1 VTKRIDPARAD
12 FVVSSLRASNPQ
24 RNTARH
30 RMSPDQV
37 EAFLL
42 QVMERTEMVQ
52 DISTRRDMDEAPHRG
67 ARHMSPWMG
76 FAAGFAL
83 AALIAIPVLI
93 FTGSST
99 DTVADDMALQGL
111 STQQAALVS
120 DVVAAI
126 NGEDFDDFRSL
137 FAADGEVGF
146 ETGLHRPYH
155 EGVEGGQPIPVT
167 DAAGFEA
174 DFAWGAVLDRRIS
187 IRDCE
192 SQGERIFGCEIDFA
206 LEALRLGGLETM
218 RIALDESGG
227 ISLLSTEPTPGDG
240 PQPLNISDLSGFN
253 AWLEETHPDEY
264 RRLVRPGTPGSING
278 VEIQLTLSPMNPD
291 LVPEMTA
298 LIDEYLADG

>member
-1 VTKRIDPARAD
+1 MTRRIDPARAD
-12 FVVSSLRASNPQ
+12 FVVSRLRASNPL
-24 RNTARH
+24 RNEARQ

-52 DISTRRDMDEAPHRG
+52 DISTRRDTDEAPHRG
-67 ARHMSPWMG
+67 ARHMSPWLG

-83 AALIAIPVLI
+83 AALIAIPVVL
-93 FTGSST
+93 FSGGSTGP
-99 DTVADDMALQGL
+99 VADDPALRGL
-111 STQQAALVS
+111 PAHQAGLVS

-126 NGEDFDDFRSL
+126 NGEDYDEFRSL

-155 EGVEGGQPIPVT
+155 SGVEAGQPIPVT

-174 DFAWGAVLDRRIS
+174 DFAWGAVLDRRVS

-192 SQGERIFGCEIDFA
+192 SQSERIFECEIEFA

-218 RIALDESGG
+218 TIALDESGE
-227 ISLLSTEPTPGDG
+227 ISLLFTEPIPGDAS
-240 PQPLNISDLSGFN
+240 QPLSVFELSEFN
-253 AWLEETHPDEY
+253 TWLEETHPDEY

-278 VEIQLTLSPMNPD
+278 VEIQLSYPPMNPE

-298 LIDEYLADG
+298 LIDEYLADR

>member
-1 VTKRIDPARAD
+1 MTRRIDPARAD
-12 FVVSSLRASNPQ
+12 FVVSRLRASNPQ
-24 RNTARH
+24 KGDRR

-37 EAFLL
+37 ESFLL

-52 DISTRRDMDEAPHRG
+52 NISTQRDMDEAPPR
-67 ARHMSPWMG
+67 RRPNMSPWLG
-76 FAAGFAL
+76 FAVGFAL

-93 FTGSST
+93 FTGGST
-99 DTVADDMALQGL
+99 DPVADDPALQGL
-111 STQQAALVS
+111 PAHQAELAS
-120 DVVAAI
+120 DVVAAV
-126 NGEDFDDFRSL
+126 NGEDFADFRSL
-137 FAADGEVGF
+137 FAADGKVGF

-155 EGVEGGQPIPVT
+155 QGVEGGQPIPVT

-192 SQGERIFGCEIDFA
+192 SQGERIFGCDIEFA

-218 RIALDESGG
+218 AIALDESGG
-227 ISLLSTEPTPGDG
+227 ISLLSTEPMPGEG
-240 PQPLNISDLSGFN
+240 PQPLTISDVSGFN
-253 AWLEETHPDEY
+253 TWLEETHPDEY

-278 VEIQLTLSPMNPD
+278 VEIQLSYAPMNPD

>member
-1 VTKRIDPARAD
+1 
-12 FVVSSLRASNPQ
+12 
-24 RNTARH
+24 
-30 RMSPDQV
+30 MSPDQV

-42 QVMERTEMVQ
+42 HVMERTEMVQ
-52 DISTRRDMDEAPHRG
+52 DISTRRDMDEPPHRG

-93 FTGSST
+93 VTGGST
-99 DTVADDMALQGL
+99 DPVAEDPALQGL
-111 STQQAALVS
+111 SAHQAELVS
-120 DVVAAI
+120 EVVAAV

-137 FAADGEVGF
+137 FAADGKVGF

-155 EGVEGGQPIPVT
+155 QGVEGGQPIPVT

-187 IRDCE
+187 IRDCD
-192 SQGERIFGCEIDFA
+192 SRDERIFGCDIEFA
-206 LEALRLGGLETM
+206 LEALRLGGLESM
-218 RIALDESGG
+218 AIALNESGE
-227 ISLLSTEPTPGDG
+227 ISLLSTAPMPGEG
-240 PQPLNISDLSGFN
+240 PQPLTISDISGFN
-253 AWLEETHPDEY
+253 TWLEETHPDEY
-264 RRLVRPGTPGSING
+264 RRLVQPGTSGSING
-278 VEIQLTLSPMNPD
+278 VEIQLSLAPMNPE

>member
-1 VTKRIDPARAD
+1 MTRRIDPARAD
-12 FVVSSLRASNPQ
+12 FVVSRLRASNPQ
-24 RNTARH
+24 KGDRR

-37 EAFLL
+37 ESFLL

-52 DISTRRDMDEAPHRG
+52 NISTQRDMDEAPHR
-67 ARHMSPWMG
+67 RPPNRSPWLG
-76 FAAGFAL
+76 FAVGFAV

-93 FTGSST
+93 VTGGST
-99 DTVADDMALQGL
+99 DPVADDPALQGL
-111 STQQAALVS
+111 PAHQAELAS
-120 DVVAAI
+120 DVVAAV
-126 NGEDFDDFRSL
+126 NGEDFDHFRSL
-137 FAADGEVGF
+137 FAADGKVGF

-155 EGVEGGQPIPVT
+155 QGVEGGQPIPVT

-192 SQGERIFGCEIDFA
+192 SQAERIFRCDIELA

-218 RIALDESGG
+218 AIALDESGG
-227 ISLLSTEPTPGDG
+227 ISLLSTEPMPGVG
-240 PQPLNISDLSGFN
+240 PQPLTISDISGFN
-253 AWLEETHPDEY
+253 TWLEETHPDEY

-278 VEIQLTLSPMNPD
+278 VEIQLSYAPMNPD

>member
-1 VTKRIDPARAD
+1 MTRRIDPARAD
-12 FVVSSLRASNPQ
+12 LVVSRLRASNPQ
-24 RNTARH
+24 RNGARQ

-52 DISTRRDMDEAPHRG
+52 DISTRRDTDEAPDRG
-67 ARHMSPWMG
+67 ARHMPPWLG

-83 AALIAIPVLI
+83 AALIAIPVLLS
-93 FTGSST
+93 TGGST
-99 DTVADDMALQGL
+99 DPVAEDPALRGL
-111 STQQAALVS
+111 STHQAALAS

-126 NGEDFDDFRSL
+126 NGEDFDEFRSL
-137 FAADGEVGF
+137 FAAGGEVGF

-167 DAAGFEA
+167 DTAGFEA
-174 DFAWGAVLDRRIS
+174 DFAWGAVLDRRIA

-218 RIALDESGG
+218 RIALDESGE
-227 ISLLSTEPTPGDG
+227 ISLLSTEPMPGDG
-240 PQPLNISDLSGFN
+240 PQPLTISDLSEFN
-253 AWLEETHPDEY
+253 TWLEETHPDDY
-264 RRLVRPGTPGSING
+264 RRLVQPGTPGSING
-278 VEIQLTLSPMNPD
+278 VEILLSYPPMNPE
-291 LVPEMTA
+291 LVPETTA
-298 LIDEYLADG
+298 LIDEYLADR

>member
-1 VTKRIDPARAD
+1 
-12 FVVSSLRASNPQ
+12 
-24 RNTARH
+24 
-30 RMSPDQV
+30 MSPDQV
-37 EAFLL
+37 EAFLP

-52 DISTRRDMDEAPHRG
+52 DISTRRDRDEAHRG
-67 ARHMSPWMG
+67 ARQMSPWMG

-93 FTGSST
+93 FTGGPT
-99 DTVADDMALQGL
+99 DPVADDPALQGL
-111 STQQAALVS
+111 SALQAALVS

-155 EGVEGGQPIPVT
+155 DGVEAGQPIPVT

-174 DFAWGAVLDRRIS
+174 DFAWGAVLDRRVS

-192 SQGERIFGCEIDFA
+192 SQGERIFGCEIELA

-218 RIALDESGG
+218 RIALDESSG

-240 PQPLNISDLSGFN
+240 PQPLSISDLSGFN
-253 AWLEETHPDEY
+253 TWLEETHPDEY

-278 VEIQLTLSPMNPD
+278 VEIRLSYAPMNPD

>member
-1 VTKRIDPARAD
+1 MTRRIDPARAD
-12 FVVSSLRASNPQ
+12 FVVSRLRASNPQ
-24 RNTARH
+24 KGDRR

-37 EAFLL
+37 ESFLL

-52 DISTRRDMDEAPHRG
+52 NISTQRDMDEAPHR
-67 ARHMSPWMG
+67 RPPNMSPWLG
-76 FAAGFAL
+76 FAFGFAL

-93 FTGSST
+93 FTGDST
-99 DTVADDMALQGL
+99 DPVADDPALQGL
-111 STQQAALVS
+111 PAHQAELAS
-120 DVVAAI
+120 DVVAAV
-126 NGEDFDDFRSL
+126 NGEDFDGFRSL
-137 FAADGEVGF
+137 FGADGKVGF

-155 EGVEGGQPIPVT
+155 QGVEGGQPIPVT

-192 SQGERIFGCEIDFA
+192 SQGERIFGCDIEFA
-206 LEALRLGGLETM
+206 LEALRLGGLETL
-218 RIALDESGG
+218 RIALDESGE
-227 ISLLSTEPTPGDG
+227 ISLLSTEPMPGDG
-240 PQPLNISDLSGFN
+240 SQPLTISDLSEFN
-253 AWLEETHPDEY
+253 TWLEETHPDEY

-278 VEIQLTLSPMNPD
+278 VEIQLSYAPMNPD

>member
-1 VTKRIDPARAD
+1 
-12 FVVSSLRASNPQ
+12 
-24 RNTARH
+24 
-30 RMSPDQV
+30 MSPDQV

-42 QVMERTEMVQ
+42 QVMERTDMVQ
-52 DISTRRDMDEAPHRG
+52 DISTRLDTDEAPHRG
-67 ARHMSPWMG
+67 ARHMPSWLG

-83 AALIAIPVLI
+83 AALIATPVLLS
-93 FTGSST
+93 TGDSAE
-99 DTVADDMALQGL
+99 TVADDPALQGL
-111 STQQAALVS
+111 STQQAALAS
-120 DVVAAI
+120 EMVAAI

-167 DAAGFEA
+167 DTAGFEA
-174 DFAWGAVLDRRIS
+174 DFAWGAVLDRRIA

-192 SQGERIFGCEIDFA
+192 SQGERIFGCEIGFA

-218 RIALDESGG
+218 SIALDESGR
-227 ISLLSTEPTPGDG
+227 ISLLSTEPMPGEG
-240 PQPLNISDLSGFN
+240 PQPLNISDLSGFYT
-253 AWLEETHPDEY
+253 WLEETHADEY

-278 VEIQLTLSPMNPD
+278 VEIQLSYAPMNPD